1 MLASYKTAQYK
12 VLKST
17 FMKSNPND
25 LLKGLSLLQDPTLN
39 KGTAFTEAER
49 DALELRGLLPP
60 NVQSQDDQVQRFLI
74 NARKRSTDLERYI
87 DLSSLQDRNETLYY
101 RIVTEFIEEMMPL
114 IYTPTVGLAC
124 QQFGQIFRRSHG
136 MYISEKHRGNI
147 ANVLQ
152 HWPRKDI
159 RVIVV
164 TDGERIL
171 GLGDLGANGM
181 GIPIGKLALYTAC
194 AGIEPS
200 QCLPVAIDVGTNNQS
215 LLDDPLYLG
224 LHKRRTTGESYDEF
238 IEEFIVAASEMFP
251 RALIQFEDFA
261 NHNAFRYL
269 AKYRDRVCTFNDD
282 IQGTASV
289 ALAGI
294 YSALRITGEK
304 LRDQRFLFFGA
315 GEAGTGVGE
324 LMVTALISEGL
335 SETEARKACWFFD
348 SKGLVVSS
356 RTDLNEEKRRF
367 AQDQLPSKDA
377 IAIIETF
384 KPTALIGASGQPG
397 TFSNSVIETIS
408 RVTERPIIFAL
419 SNPTSKAECTA
430 EQAYQWSKGQA
441 IFASGSP
448 FLPVDYEGKHFVP
461 GQGNNA
467 YIFPGIGLG
476 IVASGSRLVPDEMFL
491 TAARTLAGLVT
502 EADLEQGRIYP
513 ALKQIREVSLTI
525 AVEVARVAQKHG
537 LATEKLPEDMKGA
550 IKAMMYQPD
559 YVSYV

>member
-1 MLASYKTAQYK
+1 
-12 VLKST
+12 
-17 FMKSNPND
+17 MKPNFEK
-25 LLKGLSLLQDPTLN
+25 LPKGLSIMQDPVYN

-49 DALELRGLLPP
+49 DALGLRGLLPP
-60 NVQSQDDQVQRFLI
+60 NVQTQDEQVKRFFI
-74 NARKRSTDLERYI
+74 TQNKRSTDLERYI

-136 MYISEKHRGNI
+136 MYISEKDRGNI

-152 HWPRKDI
+152 NWPRKDI

-181 GIPIGKLALYTAC
+181 GIPIGKLSLYTAC
-194 AGIEPS
+194 AGIDPK
-200 QCLPVAIDVGTNNQS
+200 QCLPVAIDVGTNNKP
-215 LLDDPLYLG
+215 LLEDPLYLG
-224 LHKRRTTGESYDEF
+224 LPQRRTTGEAYDAL
-238 IEEFIVAASEMFP
+238 IEEFITAVTQVFP
-251 RALIQFEDFA
+251 KALIQFEDFA

-269 AKYRDRVCTFNDD
+269 HKYQKRVCTFNDD

-294 YSALRITGEK
+294 YSALRVTGGK
-304 LRDQRFLFFGA
+304 LRDQRLLFFGA

-324 LMVTALISEGL
+324 LMVTAMMAEGL
-335 SETEARKACWFFD
+335 TEAEARATCWLID
-348 SKGLVVSS
+348 SKGLVVKS
-356 RTDLNEEKRRF
+356 RTDLTDHKRRF
-367 AQDQLPSKDA
+367 AQDQPEMTEAL
-377 IAIIETF
+377 AIIESL
-384 KPTALIGASGQPG
+384 KPTAIIGASGQPG
-397 TFSNSVIETIS
+397 TFSQTVVEAITREAGQ
-408 RVTERPIIFAL
+408 PIIFAL

-430 EQAYQWSKGQA
+430 EQAYRWSSGRA

-448 FLPVDYEGKHFVP
+448 FAPVELDGKQFVP

-467 YIFPGIGLG
+467 YIFPGVGLG
-476 IVASGSRLVPDEMFL
+476 VVASGSRLVTDEMFL
-491 TAARTLAGLVT
+491 TAARTLADLVT
-502 EADLEQGRIYP
+502 KSDLDQGRIYP
-513 ALKQIREVSLTI
+513 PLKQIREVSLAI
-525 AVEVARVAQKHG
+525 AVAVARIAVQSG
-537 LATEKLPEDMKGA
+537 LATESLPEDPKETIRG
-550 IKAMMYQPD
+550 MMYKPE